1 MSYKYIPHTQSD
13 IDEMLKA
20 IGATTVDDLYS
31 DIPESMLFKGD
42 YNLPESMSET

>member
-42 YNLPESMSET
+42 